1 MSRIPVS
8 TLSPSH
14 PRAPQE
20 PLSFPTDR
28 AVSPVPSSRHN
39 SVHSAPMS
47 SLSGHVSSTGKKLS
61 KRALGDEASISI
73 LSFFLKM
80 LFGCVPW
87 LGQDTQTSHWHLFFS
102 HIRLPSCLRLIP
114 VTGATQKNRT
124 RALPQANH
132 INHPAKWSPTWRKTQ
147 CCQGHRGGAQAQPS
161 PHRSGH
167 HHRRGSK
174 SALRGQEDRL
184 RSCRRR

>member
-1 MSRIPVS
+1 MVVVLVVAKPRELELSKREEEANPELGHTAMSRIPVS

-73 LSFFLKM
+73 LSFF
-80 LFGCVPW
+80 F
-87 LGQDTQTSHWHLFFS
+87 
-102 HIRLPSCLRLIP
+102 
-114 VTGATQKNRT
+114 
-124 RALPQANH
+124 
-132 INHPAKWSPTWRKTQ
+132 
-147 CCQGHRGGAQAQPS
+147 
-161 PHRSGH
+161 
-167 HHRRGSK
+167 
-174 SALRGQEDRL
+174 
-184 RSCRRR
+184 